1 MEKIL
6 NFECVCG
13 RTYIKNIK
21 LIMVLPCEHIFH
33 DICIKKHKYTFCPI
47 CDTEINGNFR
57 MTDSINTDMDAQ
69 RYADMLSV
77 SNYCELSDY
86 NASSVIDNALQM
98 SSVIFNVPMCSGIQ
112 NSRNITDKFLSLN
125 NTDVYVRGLDR
136 LNNRDKKVFIANHTS
151 YMDFV
156 IISRFIDTYF
166 LSSSFIKETVVGRML
181 LNIMPVMIFKRGSS
195 QNTVE
200 QMKKFVETNRSIC
213 LFPEGAMCHPE
224 TIVRFRTG
232 AFYVGEPIYPIVLR
246 YENIKSDFNIG
257 TFIMKSSSRDKVKI
271 YLDVIGPYYPPF
283 TPEKIEQI
291 RYDMANVGNMLLSR
305 VSTKGVADN

>member
-151 YMDFV
+151 YMIHHNHCTTHHTTY
-156 IISRFIDTYF
+156 IIRQTSYTLQRTAYIQHCASYCKTPYNIHHTTYIIQHT
-166 LSSSFIKETVVGRML
+166 SYTTH
-181 LNIMPVMIFKRGSS
+181 
-195 QNTVE
+195 NT
-200 QMKKFVETNRSIC
+200 S
-213 LFPEGAMCHPE
+213 
-224 TIVRFRTG
+224 
-232 AFYVGEPIYPIVLR
+232 
-246 YENIKSDFNIG
+246 
-257 TFIMKSSSRDKVKI
+257 
-271 YLDVIGPYYPPF
+271 
-283 TPEKIEQI
+283 
-291 RYDMANVGNMLLSR
+291 
-305 VSTKGVADN
+305 